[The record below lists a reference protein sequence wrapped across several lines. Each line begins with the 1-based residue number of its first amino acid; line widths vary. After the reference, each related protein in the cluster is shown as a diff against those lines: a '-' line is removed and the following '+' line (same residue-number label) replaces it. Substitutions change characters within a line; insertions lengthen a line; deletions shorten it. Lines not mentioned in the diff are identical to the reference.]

1 MTALAMMMEF
11 RCWTKVENYLPVYW
25 SEKRITFL
33 EKRHLTRSKETKDLE
48 NPEDRTC
55 TDGNKVTPVSKNFYY
70 GHNV

>member
-1 MTALAMMMEF
+1 MNDSSCDDDGFQMLDKGRE
-11 RCWTKVENYLPVYW
+11 LSLYW
-25 SEKRITFL
+25 SEKPIIFL

-55 TDGNKVTPVSKNFYY
+55 TDGNKVTPVSKNFDY